1 MQHKPQSIIY
11 MFILWLE
18 PMTLPMPLL
27 SHTMMASHSVFFNYC
42 LLKVFSP
49 YHLWSTKLLY
59 KHSSLIYAPSTHT
72 LNIFLLLNGLKYFF
86 SIFPLLLIHFQ
97 IKLCFTLPFLPFVGT
112 QLHSTLFLGKYHQMR
127 FLFQAESDVESDVSQ
142 SDGKNLSSRGGTDSP
157 QPNVSNGRSTSDPET
172 QQLGSSDL
180 AT

>member
-1 MQHKPQSIIY
+1 
-11 MFILWLE
+11 
-18 PMTLPMPLL
+18 
-27 SHTMMASHSVFFNYC
+27 
-42 LLKVFSP
+42 
-49 YHLWSTKLLY
+49 
-59 KHSSLIYAPSTHT
+59 
-72 LNIFLLLNGLKYFF
+72 
-86 SIFPLLLIHFQ
+86 
-97 IKLCFTLPFLPFVGT
+97 
-112 QLHSTLFLGKYHQMR
+112 MR